1 MRHSH
6 LPLAA
11 GKTEAD
17 SGQRD
22 DPDLGALQRCG
33 MRRTQ
38 LLCVLP
44 PAAHSGSTAQCAAGK
59 TGFPDLEEAVEKAQ
73 PIIKAG
79 DGPECG
85 SAVHRECPAGKDEV
99 QPEEHKEFFVPG
111 RYATMFRTVF
121 AVMGKEYK

>member
-1 MRHSH
+1 MCSRKNRISGFGRNC
-6 LPLAA
+6 
-11 GKTEAD
+11 GKSAIRN
-17 SGQRD
+17 Q
-22 DPDLGALQRCG
+22 
-33 MRRTQ
+33 
-38 LLCVLP
+38 
-44 PAAHSGSTAQCAAGK
+44 
-59 TGFPDLEEAVEKAQ
+59 
-73 PIIKAG
+73 AG